1 MSTGPVDDKV
11 RAALEKLGRESITP
25 SPSFSDQVLN
35 EITSLAVERT
45 KRMRRRNVVFWILLI
60 LASVASVWMLFDGDA
75 GRPFGFGTAGST
87 SGSAAR
93 RGSGSLSDPAAYAV
107 DAIITYTRGSAGAL
121 AMLAAGI
128 LAIVFLRMRRY
139 KSSSAFCTLA
149 LGCFVLRSMTSTF
162 FNTTGVEVGSIVQRQ
177 PIEKV
182 SDHLNQFTAPG
193 NNSLPDRQAM
203 MDYEPTMAEMFP
215 DIVRGAGLAV
225 ARNNTTYKGIGGE
238 RYGQVIENQR
248 VSVATE
254 PLSTFSSDVDTGSYT
269 NMRRFVRQGQLP
281 PPQSVRIEEYLNYFS
296 FPCNTESD
304 GAFNSCYEIA
314 PSPYEE
320 GRHLLK
326 LTIKAK
332 DSPLPDDVGWNIVFL
347 VDVSGSMDEPTKLP
361 LVKESLKLLAQRMRP
376 IDRVA
381 VVTYAGAAGVALP
394 STLGSQKSVILSA
407 IDALGAGG
415 STAGSA
421 GIETAYRIASEYFI
435 AGSVNRVVL
444 ATDGDFNVGVT
455 SNQDLVRLIEEK
467 RTRGI
472 TLTTLGF
479 GQGNIRE
486 DMMEQLADKGNG
498 NYFYI
503 DSFQQARRVL
513 EDQFTANMQVVAKD
527 VKLQVEFNPAHV
539 ASYRLIGF
547 DNRRLNAEDFT
558 DDKKDAGE
566 VGSGHTVTALYEI
579 TFADSPRAS
588 DPVNA
593 RRYGSTQPTPVAVTP
608 VAVSSEHYGELG
620 ILRLRYQAA
629 EGGRS
634 KLVEVPMLRS
644 SILSSVDKASDDYRF
659 AVAVAGFGELL
670 RAGSYSSAIQLN
682 TVLAIARGA
691 IGNDPDGSRHE
702 FVTLASDVE
711 RLRR

>member
-1 MSTGPVDDKV
+1 MSTGPVDNKV

-45 KRMRRRNVVFWILLI
+45 KRMRRRNVVLWILLI
-60 LASVASVWMLFDGDA
+60 LASFASVWMLFDGGAA
-75 GRPFGFGTAGST
+75 GGRMGTTAHIAGGGHSVPVANAVNAVMIGLE
-87 SGSAAR
+87 GS
-93 RGSGSLSDPAAYAV
+93 V
-107 DAIITYTRGSAGAL
+107 GAL
-121 AMLAAGI
+121 AMLTAGI
-128 LAIVFLRMRRY
+128 IAIFLLPLRRY
-139 KSSSAFCTLA
+139 KSSAAFCTIA
-149 LGCFVLRSMTSTF
+149 LGCFVLRSMTSTY
-162 FNTTGVEVGSIVQRQ
+162 FNDTGVGIGSIDQTQ
-177 PIEKV
+177 LIQK
-182 SDHLNQFTAPG
+182 SNSHLNQSTASRSK
-193 NNSLPDRQAM
+193 SLVDVHPM
-203 MDYEPTMAEMFP
+203 MDYEPTTAQIFRKVAEGS
-215 DIVRGAGLAV
+215 DGAS
-225 ARNNTTYKGIGGE
+225 NNSTTKGTGGE
-238 RYGQVIENQR
+238 RYGEAVENR
-248 VSVATE
+248 RGSVTSE

-304 GAFNSCYEIA
+304 GEFNSCYEIA
-314 PSPYEE
+314 PSPYEG

-332 DSPLPDDVGWNIVFL
+332 EAPLPDNVGWNIVFL

-394 STLGSQKSVILSA
+394 STLGSQRSVILSA

-421 GIETAYRIASEYFI
+421 GIETAYQIASEHFI

-455 SNQDLVRLIEEK
+455 SNEELVRLIEEK
-467 RTRGI
+467 RAKGI

-486 DMMEQLADKGNG
+486 DIMEQLADKGNG

-539 ASYRLIGF
+539 ATYRLIGF

-558 DDKKDAGE
+558 DDRKDAGE
-566 VGSGHTVTALYEI
+566 VGSGHTVTALYEV
-579 TFADSPRAS
+579 TLADSPRAS
-588 DPVNA
+588 DPVNT
-593 RRYGSTQPTPVAVTP
+593 RRYSSTQPTPVAV
-608 VAVSSEHYGELG
+608 SSEHSGELG
-620 ILRLRYQAA
+620 ILRLRYQSP

-659 AVAVAGFGELL
+659 AVAVAGLGELL
-670 RAGSYSSAIQLN
+670 RAGSYSSAIQLD
-682 TVLAIARGA
+682 TVLGIARGA
-691 IGNDPDGSRHE
+691 IGSDPDGARHE